1 MEQIH
6 YTITIKKK
14 EEAKQKSLL
23 KLSHVVKR
31 YPLFLSSMP
40 YNVASGGEISPRDGL
55 ERPSISREL

>member
-31 YPLFLSSMP
+31 
-40 YNVASGGEISPRDGL
+40 
-55 ERPSISREL
+55 